1 MRAEEGV
8 GTSGVSGTVAG
19 EGLARLDDGSLTVGF
34 FLLRKGGLEMES
46 SNNEEGCPKVT
57 LTWAD

>member
-1 MRAEEGV
+1 MEEGV
-8 GTSGVSGTVAG
+8 GASGVSGIAVG

-34 FLLRKGGLEMES
+34 FLLRKGGLEMKS
-46 SNNEEGCPKVT
+46 SNNGGECPKVT